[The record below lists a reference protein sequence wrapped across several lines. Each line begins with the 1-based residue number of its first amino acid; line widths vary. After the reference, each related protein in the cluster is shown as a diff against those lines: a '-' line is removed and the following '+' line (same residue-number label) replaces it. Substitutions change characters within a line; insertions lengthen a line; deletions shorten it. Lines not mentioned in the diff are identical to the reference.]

1 MFKRFIRPL
10 LTFFTNPIPRR
21 VRREAATLPFTLADD
36 IWLARQINAGG
47 GPR

>member
-1 MFKRFIRPL
+1 MFKRFIHTLRTL
-10 LTFFTNPIPRR
+10 FTTPVPRHT
-21 VRREAATLPFTLADD
+21 RREAENPPFTLADD